1 MMAFVSKQDYQN
13 NLFDLLNAVLPHYT
27 DGDSRLV
34 LGYTGAGYS
43 ENIANIEA
51 FARVL
56 WGLAPYL
63 SGGGSNEQ
71 LENIYLRG
79 ITKGTD
85 PKAPEY
91 WGTPDDYSQL
101 FVEMAAISLG
111 MILAPQKLWDPLSPE
126 AKSNL
131 TAWLGTIND
140 HALWLT
146 NWAFFGVLVNVAL
159 LKVGSDRFNQQALD
173 KCLSNINSLYV
184 GDGWYTDAYPY
195 SQFDYYNAF
204 AFHFYGLLYAT
215 FMQERDPVQS
225 QQFKERANIFGQQF
239 VYWFDKT
246 GAAVPYGRSLTYR
259 FAEAAFFSA
268 CIYAGIEPLPLATMK
283 GIIERHLEY
292 WWQSHMRDFSGIL
305 TIGYRYPNL
314 IMAENYNAPG
324 SPLWALKTFL
334 VLGLPDN
341 HPYWSTKAVDFPAFD
356 EIKTLDRAK
365 MIMVNSGDTATLL
378 PAGLYDEPYPL
389 GHYEEKYA
397 KFAYSSKYGFS
408 VRKENV
414 SLALMAPDSDLVFK
428 VGDIFVGRK
437 APSKVQISN
446 GTITT
451 QWSPFPG
458 IDVTTVITPTL
469 HGHSRRHTIVSWQ
482 NCVAYDCGFSHP
494 LEYKNYA
501 AETDN
506 VTAQVRSDLGSCTVY
521 LHDLDGNIEQ
531 TEGVIIQAAPNT
543 NLLFPRTS
551 IPAVKFSV
559 REGITNVL
567 TSIITD

>member
-1 MMAFVSKQDYQN
+1 M
-13 NLFDLLNAVLPHYT
+13 
-27 DGDSRLV
+27 
-34 LGYTGAGYS
+34 
-43 ENIANIEA
+43 
-51 FARVL
+51 
-56 WGLAPYL
+56 
-63 SGGGSNEQ
+63 
-71 LENIYLRG
+71 
-79 ITKGTD
+79 
-85 PKAPEY
+85 
-91 WGTPDDYSQL
+91 
-101 FVEMAAISLG
+101 
-111 MILAPQKLWDPLSPE
+111 SPE

-146 NWAFFGVLVNVAL
+146 NWEFFGVLVNVAL

-259 FAEAAFFSA
+259 
-268 CIYAGIEPLPLATMK
+268 
-283 GIIERHLEY
+283 
-292 WWQSHMRDFSGIL
+292 
-305 TIGYRYPNL
+305 
-314 IMAENYNAPG
+314 
-324 SPLWALKTFL
+324 
-334 VLGLPDN
+334 
-341 HPYWSTKAVDFPAFD
+341 
-356 EIKTLDRAK
+356 
-365 MIMVNSGDTATLL
+365 
-378 PAGLYDEPYPL
+378 
-389 GHYEEKYA
+389 
-397 KFAYSSKYGFS
+397 SKYGFS

-521 LHDLDGNIEQ
+521 LHDPDGNMEQ